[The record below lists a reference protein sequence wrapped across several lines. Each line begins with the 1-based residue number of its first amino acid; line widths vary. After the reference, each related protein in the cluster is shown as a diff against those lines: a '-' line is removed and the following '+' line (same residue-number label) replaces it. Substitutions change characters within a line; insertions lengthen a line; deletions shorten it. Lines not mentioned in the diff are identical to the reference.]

1 MQSESKFSRRRK
13 AWSLGAVVVVF
24 LLVFRLEYWT
34 PMHSDDYSYFLKGV
48 SLHAT
53 LSHYLHWS
61 GRLVADFVSSALLGL
76 NSHFLTTMLN
86 AGAVVALAWAIACMP
101 GCALGRPVRPMAD
114 LAGTSNRGFNPTVF
128 LLVFFLYW
136 VANPAIGQTSLWI
149 VGSANYLWTNLLL
162 CLFLLGFLRELQRIA
177 DDAEQGKEK
186 GQTREL
192 ERNRTWPCLAGLC
205 VLGLAAGCSNENTSL
220 TVLVLIAFLA
230 WRPWREGRG
239 ARLWWLVL
247 AFAVGAAVLLL
258 APGNFERYQ
267 STGYHE
273 WQHMGLAIRAW
284 DHLYRRF
291 PNAMVQYWEA
301 FLALVLLM
309 GFGPRYGRDV
319 RRYVALFVAASFV
332 ANLVLLP
339 APHIPKRAMN
349 GGLVFLLIA
358 VSFAAY
364 GFLAK
369 MEGPGA
375 WRTANPRRV
384 PWLPAVLTLVCGLHF
399 ALIYGFMYYS
409 YQATYTQAQVRDAII
424 RRGIA
429 NGQSQIEIPDFYF
442 PELLRERHQFDRFF
456 NGRAMA
462 HYYGTQAT
470 ITQYKVRNPY
480 SFSVPPVRR

>member
-1 MQSESKFSRRRK
+1 MPSEPNSCRRSKL
-13 AWSLGAVVVVF
+13 WSLAAIVVVF

-34 PMHSDDYSYFLKGV
+34 PMHSDDYSYLLKGV

-76 NSHFLTTMLN
+76 NSHFLTTAIN
-86 AGAVVALAWAIACMP
+86 AAAVVALAWAIACMP
-101 GCALGRPVRPMAD
+101 GCALGRRAAD
-114 LAGTSNRGFNPTVF
+114 TTDTGFHPTVF

-319 RRYVALFVAASFV
+319 RRYVGLFVAASFV

-358 VSFAAY
+358 VSFAVQ

-369 MEGPGA
+369 LDEPGA
-375 WRTANPRRV
+375 SRAASPRRYAR
-384 PWLPAVLTLVCGLHF
+384 LPAVLTLVCGLHF
-399 ALIYGFMYYS
+399 AAIYGFMYYS
-409 YQATYTQAQVRDAII
+409 YHATYVQAQVRRAII

-429 NGQSQIEIPDFYF
+429 DGRSHIKIPDFYF
-442 PELLRERHQFDRFF
+442 PALLRERHQFDRYF
-456 NGRAMA
+456 NAKAMA
-462 HYYGTQAT
+462 RYYGTGAT

>member
-1 MQSESKFSRRRK
+1 MPSEPNSCRRSKL
-13 AWSLGAVVVVF
+13 WSLAAIVVVF

-34 PMHSDDYSYFLKGV
+34 PMHSDDYFYFLKGV

-76 NSHFLTTMLN
+76 NSHFLTTAIN
-86 AGAVVALAWAIACMP
+86 AASVVALAWAIACMP
-101 GCALGRPVRPMAD
+101 GCALGRRAAD
-114 LAGTSNRGFNPTVF
+114 TGFHPTVF

-162 CLFLLGFLRELQRIA
+162 CLFLLGFLRELRSIA

-186 GQTREL
+186 GQRQEL
-192 ERNRTWPCLAGLC
+192 ERGRAWPRLAGLC

-220 TVLVLIAFLA
+220 TALVLTAFLA
-230 WRPWREGRG
+230 WRPWRERRD

-247 AFAVGAAVLLL
+247 AFAAGAAVLLL

-267 STGYHE
+267 SMGYHE
-273 WQHMGLAIRAW
+273 WRHMGLAIRSW

-301 FLALVLLM
+301 FLVLILLI
-309 GFGPRYGRDV
+309 GIGPRCGRDV

-369 MEGPGA
+369 MDGPGA
-375 WRTANPRRV
+375 WRTANPRRA

-409 YQATYTQAQVRDAII
+409 YQATYIQAQVRDAII
-424 RRGIA
+424 RRGIGD
-429 NGQSQIEIPDFYF
+429 GQSHIEIPDFYF
-442 PELLRERHQFDRFF
+442 PALLRERHRFDRFF